1 MVEPLKPAV
10 VIIERLP
17 PPNTVRWVASRKAL
31 LVRAINEGLLTIEEA
46 SARYS
51 LSLEELL
58 VWKSRLTRH
67 GHRGLRASRV
77 QTYRAI
83 SADRQLSEGPI

>member
-1 MVEPLKPAV
+1 VPSDPPAV
-10 VIIERLP
+10 ILENLP
-17 PPNTVRWVASRKAL
+17 PPNTVRWVASRKAS
-31 LVRAINEGLLTIEEA
+31 LVRAINDGVLTVEEA

-67 GHRGLRASRV
+67 GYRGLRASRV

-83 SADRQLSEGPI
+83 SADR

>member
-1 MVEPLKPAV
+1 MVERLNTQPTR
-10 VIIERLP
+10 ESLP
-17 PPNTVRWVASRKAL
+17 PPNTVRWVASRKAS
-31 LVRAINEGLLTIEEA
+31 LVRAINNGVLTVEEA
-46 SARYS
+46 SVRYS

-67 GHRGLRASRV
+67 GHRGLRSSRA

-83 SADRQLSEGPI
+83 SLDR